1 MCHVR
6 TLPRARSE
14 PMEGGAAPCQ
24 GRRAPSWCAAWSTK
38 LPYLGRGWLCLVW
51 MAQGRR
57 DDTAML
63 CKAIA
68 PHAHRF
74 PERALEWMIAN
85 VGNAEVCACLS
96 DADTARTIYE
106 QRIPYA
112 GL

>member
-1 MCHVR
+1 
-6 TLPRARSE
+6 
-14 PMEGGAAPCQ
+14 
-24 GRRAPSWCAAWSTK
+24 
-38 LPYLGRGWLCLVW
+38 

-68 PHAHRF
+68 PHAHRL

-112 GL
+112 GLQASALASSPYAGPVALALGRLALVIGPS